1 MEAGAA
7 NGGTLLYRVGQVE
20 KYAQRLDDQKASK
33 EAFDD
38 LQEEVKGMKRALWAI
53 AIGLPVSGITFLAGV
68 QQLVHH

>member
-20 KYAQRLDDQKASK
+20 KYAERLDDQKASK
-33 EAFDD
+33 EAFED